1 MKPFKLNIICI
12 DKKKFP
18 SDVYSNMM
26 NSINLSNR
34 MNAIFMNFK
43 NSKTSDP
50 HNLLLTLTDKVNL
63 ERSDRYVALSNPII
77 YYTWKNIEKSYKN
90 NKFKISSNMEWR
102 ARITWWLIFC
112 VRYSRL
118 FWVYHQKNK
127 INKIENRITFKINI
141 GFYLELLTPETMK
154 LLGNNSW
161 I

>member
-1 MKPFKLNIICI
+1 MKPFKLNIISI

-90 NKFKISSNMEWR
+90 NKFKISSNME
-102 ARITWWLIFC
+102 
-112 VRYSRL
+112 
-118 FWVYHQKNK
+118 
-127 INKIENRITFKINI
+127 
-141 GFYLELLTPETMK
+141 
-154 LLGNNSW
+154 
-161 I
+161 